1 MSRADL
7 QVAVSAGRTI
17 RIIECSADFVLTDDV
32 LLAEEPILLR
42 NLVAHWPV
50 VKQAKQST
58 DAALQY
64 LMQFY
69 SGIDVVEVQGSA
81 ELKGRIA
88 YNRDF
93 TQLNCVSAKK
103 SLPEVFKDI
112 FFAAQQPEPPLYY
125 MGTTPI
131 HLLLP
136 GFSEFNQL
144 HLEKQRA
151 SALMWLGNR
160 SCVPAHYD
168 LPDNIACN
176 LVGRRRFTLFPPD
189 QLENLYVGPLDFTPA
204 GQAISLV
211 DVRAPDFEKF
221 PKFRTAQRAALVA
234 ELAPGDA
241 LFLPSMWWHNV
252 EGLDDLNILLNYWWR
267 QSPAYMGS
275 PADVLELAL
284 LALRDLPPAQKQ
296 AWKGLLDHYVFNN
309 GGDTFAH
316 IPEYARGSVGELND
330 TVARK
335 IRAKILARFNR

>member
-7 QVAVSAGRTI
+7 QAAVSANRTI
-17 RIIECSADFVLTDDV
+17 RSIECSADFVLTDEV
-32 LLAEEPILLR
+32 LLADEPILLR
-42 NLVAHWPV
+42 NLVAHWPI
-50 VKQAKQST
+50 VKQVKQST

-88 YNRDF
+88 YTSDF
-93 TQLNCVSAKK
+93 TQLNCVSARKP
-103 SLPEVFKDI
+103 LPEVFNDI
-112 FFAAQQPEPPLYY
+112 FSAAQQAEPPLCY

-144 HLEKQRA
+144 DLVQQKA
-151 SALMWLGNR
+151 SAFMWLGNR

-176 LVGRRRFTLFPPD
+176 IVGRRRFTLFPPE

-211 DVRAPDFEKF
+211 DVRAPDFEQF
-221 PKFRTAQRAALVA
+221 PKYRTAQSAALIA
-234 ELAPGDA
+234 ELEPGDA

-252 EGLDDLNILLNYWWR
+252 EGLDDLNILVNYWWR

-284 LALRDLPPAQKQ
+284 LAMRDLPPAQKQ
-296 AWKGLLDHYVFNN
+296 AWKGLLDHYIFNN
-309 GGDTFAH
+309 DSDSFSH
-316 IPEYARGSVGELND
+316 IPEHARGSVGELND
-330 TVARK
+330 TLARK
-335 IRAKILARFNR
+335 MKAKILARFNR